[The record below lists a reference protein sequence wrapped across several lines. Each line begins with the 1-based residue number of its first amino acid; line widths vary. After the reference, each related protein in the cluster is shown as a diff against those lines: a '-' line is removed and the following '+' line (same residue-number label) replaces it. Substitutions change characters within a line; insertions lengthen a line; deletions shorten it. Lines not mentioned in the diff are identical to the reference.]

1 MKRRFCSLRRYLL
14 SICLLMVALT
24 IPGAVFADG
33 IAIPSNPEMW
43 SYIEEGQQVAVV
55 KILGDDKARVDLFI
69 SMLDQSGE
77 SNEVT
82 FFLPLGLEVTN
93 FSVTETTSLA
103 FDEEMTDEL
112 DSVLEREVR
121 RPAQYKSSVQ
131 LSLLSGT
138 LVINGGWSWPIW
150 YAVLLSGCGV
160 MGGAPQPVG
169 TFKTESST
177 IDIYDMEQDVDLQA
191 FIQATGLD
199 PSVREGL
206 ERVRGQHIAVIHL
219 RTQAASSDVGS
230 QGPLSIQPGIHMRWR
245 VAMET
250 SSGEHNY
257 AYPLGTGSAW
267 AHPIEVTRVYVVAPP
282 GLDFEVDY
290 PELGQDLSG
299 YGGQTFYHQWPKILY
314 AEGPAFAVEN
324 AVGDFG
330 RIWRVTYYMS
340 NASEDILISPFSGIS
355 TETQSDLELLKFQE
369 VASIASWPISLIG
382 SILIWVFAWRFIM
395 SRFLGL
401 EYEWLSTRFWGEALG
416 WAFLYPAVNI
426 AAIVVLL
433 LLFIF
438 TGPGAILGI
447 LILLTTVF
455 GILSIFLFS
464 NVRAPK
470 LGVPKG
476 RAALAYILVVLL
488 ANAIYLPIALGY
500 AALLHAL

>member
-1 MKRRFCSLRRYLL
+1 MKRRFCSLRMLLL
-14 SICLLMVALT
+14 SICLLMAALS
-24 IPGAVFADG
+24 IPAAVFADG

-43 SYIEEGQQVAVV
+43 SQIAEGQQIAVV

-82 FFLPLGLEVTN
+82 FFLPLGLEVMN
-93 FSVTETTSLA
+93 FSVTETTSLE

-112 DSVLEREVR
+112 DSVLEREVQ
-121 RPAQYKSSVQ
+121 RPAQYRSSVQ

-150 YAVLLSGCGV
+150 YAVLLSGCGAI
-160 MGGAPQPVG
+160 GAPQPVG
-169 TFKTESST
+169 TFETESST
-177 IDIYDMEQDVDLQA
+177 IDIYDMEQDVDLDV

-206 ERVRGQHIAVIHL
+206 ERVRGQHVAIIHL
-219 RTQAASSDVGS
+219 RTQAISSDMDS
-230 QGPLSIQPGIHMRWR
+230 QSPSYIHPGIHMRWR
-245 VAMET
+245 VATET
-250 SSGEHNY
+250 IIGENSY

-267 AHPIEVTRVYVVAPP
+267 AHPIELTRVYVVAPP
-282 GLDFEVDY
+282 GIDFEVDY

-299 YGGQTFYHQWPKILY
+299 YEGRAFFNQWPKILN

-324 AVGDFG
+324 AVGEFG
-330 RIWRVTYYMS
+330 RIWRVTYHMS
-340 NASEDILISPFSGIS
+340 NASEDILVSPLSGIS
-355 TETQSDLELLKFQE
+355 TETQSTLESLKFQE
-369 VASIASWPISLIG
+369 LASTVSWPISIIA

-401 EYEWLSTRFWGEALG
+401 EVEWRSIRFWGEALG
-416 WAFLYPAVNI
+416 WAFLYPATNI
-426 AAIVVLL
+426 AAVGVLL
-433 LLFIF
+433 LLLII
-438 TGPGAILGI
+438 TGPIAIFGI
-447 LILLTTVF
+447 LIPAVTIF
-455 GILSIFLFS
+455 GTLSIFLFS

-488 ANAIYLPIALGY
+488 ANAVYLPIAVGY